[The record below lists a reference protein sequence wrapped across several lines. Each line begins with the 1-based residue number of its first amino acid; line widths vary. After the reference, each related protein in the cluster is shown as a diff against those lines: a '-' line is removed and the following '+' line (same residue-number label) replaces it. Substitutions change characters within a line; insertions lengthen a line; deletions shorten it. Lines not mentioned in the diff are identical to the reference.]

1 MHTDN
6 ADGTLT
12 CTSKRQKGLYLYK
25 HPSPGGPHPPLTTE
39 TRFAEHGHL
48 RVPARCGIYLV
59 PGWRGPLY
67 VGRAT
72 DLQARFLQHLERPHN
87 AGLWRAV
94 MEPFGPVRFVFGQ
107 IAEEQ
112 LPSVE
117 AEAIR
122 VLAPA
127 YNAHS

>member
-1 MHTDN
+1 
-6 ADGTLT
+6 
-12 CTSKRQKGLYLYK
+12 
-25 HPSPGGPHPPLTTE
+25 
-39 TRFAEHGHL
+39 
-48 RVPARCGIYLV
+48 
-59 PGWRGPLY
+59 
-67 VGRAT
+67 
-72 DLQARFLQHLERPHN
+72 
-87 AGLWRAV
+87 

-127 YNAHS
+127 YNARS